1 MNFIAEMFL
10 QIFQRALFAKIL
22 WIIAFF
28 IEFSWVK
35 KRLKTNS
42 GSFNGW
48 SKFGQP

>member
-28 IEFSWVK
+28 IEFGWVK
-35 KRLKTNS
+35 KANS